1 MLPSESR
8 AIIWYKERNGKPI
21 ILVIA
26 ADRCPSFSCNSET
39 VRTEHI
45 QRYATGSRRR
55 IWIAGGVLV
64 ALLGMAAAWRWTP
77 LANQIDIGKITA
89 WAVALRTNPSR
100 VPIILVAYL
109 IGSMISLPITIL
121 ILATALVFDPVEGII
136 YSFIGCMIGAGVTY
150 AMGYFLGSDF
160 IRQLTGAKWK
170 ALEGKITQTGIL
182 AVAALRAIPIAP
194 FTVVNIIS
202 GAFQVPVRD
211 YIFGSLLGLAPGII
225 VTNLFARQLQ
235 SAIRNPGLGS
245 FVLVAALVVVSILGT
260 IWLRRK
266 FANKD

>member
-1 MLPSESR
+1 MPKL
-8 AIIWYKERNGKPI
+8 
-21 ILVIA
+21 
-26 ADRCPSFSCNSET
+26 SCNYET
-39 VRTEHI
+39 VRTEDI

-77 LANQIDIGKITA
+77 LANQIDIGKVTA
-89 WAVALRTNPSR
+89 WAIALRTNPSR
-100 VPIILVAYL
+100 VSIILGAYL
-109 IGSMISLPITIL
+109 IGSIISLPITIL
-121 ILATALVFDPVEGII
+121 ILGTALVFGPVQGII

-160 IRQLTGAKWK
+160 IRHLTGAKWK
-170 ALEGKITQTGIL
+170 ALERKITQTGIL
-182 AVAALRAIPIAP
+182 AVAALRVIPIAP
-194 FTVVNIIS
+194 FTVINIIS

-225 VTNLFARQLQ
+225 VTNLFAHQLQ

-245 FVLVAALVVVSILGT
+245 FVLIAALVVVSILGT
-260 IWLRRK
+260 IWLRHK
-266 FANKD
+266 FASKN

>member
-1 MLPSESR
+1 
-8 AIIWYKERNGKPI
+8 
-21 ILVIA
+21 
-26 ADRCPSFSCNSET
+26 
-39 VRTEHI
+39 
-45 QRYATGSRRR
+45 
-55 IWIAGGVLV
+55 V

-89 WAVALRTNPSR
+89 WAIALRTNPSR
-100 VPIILVAYL
+100 VSIILGAYFF
-109 IGSMISLPITIL
+109 GSIISLPITIL
-121 ILATALVFDPVEGII
+121 ILATALVFGPVEGII

-160 IRQLTGAKWK
+160 IRQLTGARWN
-170 ALEGKITQTGIL
+170 ALERKITQTGIL

-202 GAFQVPVRD
+202 GAFRVPVRD

-225 VTNLFARQLQ
+225 LTNLFAHQLQ
-235 SAIRNPGLGS
+235 SAIRNPGFGS

-260 IWLRRK
+260 IWVRRK
-266 FANKD
+266 FASKE